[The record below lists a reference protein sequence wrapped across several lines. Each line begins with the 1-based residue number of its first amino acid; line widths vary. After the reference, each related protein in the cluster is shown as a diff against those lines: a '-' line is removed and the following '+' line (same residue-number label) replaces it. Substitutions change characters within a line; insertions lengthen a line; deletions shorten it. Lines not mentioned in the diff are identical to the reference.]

1 MNKST
6 KSGFKITA
14 VTRVLRLKDVESY
27 RAIVY
32 KVTGPN
38 GLVKFFN
45 FKKNAIDWV
54 TNYTTRHPLTLNQ
67 KLMILAGK

>member
-1 MNKST
+1 MSSNT
-6 KSGFKITA
+6 KTGFK
-14 VTRVLRLKDVESY
+14 VTKVVRVLRLKDVESY

-45 FKKNAIDWV
+45 FKKNATDWV

>member
-1 MNKST
+1 MSSNT
-6 KSGFKITA
+6 KTGFK
-14 VTRVLRLKDVESY
+14 VTKVVRVLRLKDVESY

-45 FKKNAIDWV
+45 FKKNATAWV
-54 TNYTTRHPLTLNQ
+54 KDVTTNKPMTTDEIYNFYQGR
-67 KLMILAGK
+67 